1 MKETVKK
8 LMGDDDDYDWN
19 THSGKK
25 IKTLIK
31 REKDTALARRRGR
44 RKMKTHNHIRHTAQ
58 GTRHN
63 PKPKPR
69 SHGLQGG
76 ADYAHFFYGVNSL
89 SFNIVIVRGSAK
101 TKGEASKEE
110 ERE

>member
-31 REKDTALARRRGR
+31 REKDSALARRRGR
-44 RKMKTHNHIRHTAQ
+44 RKMKTHTITYGIRHRAHGTTPSPSPGHTVCKEAQ
-58 GTRHN
+58 TMHTF
-63 PKPKPR
+63 
-69 SHGLQGG
+69 SM
-76 ADYAHFFYGVNSL
+76 
-89 SFNIVIVRGSAK
+89 
-101 TKGEASKEE
+101 E
-110 ERE
+110 